1 MSGAEKTRLDHLLT
15 LRGLAPTRSRARD
28 LIKRGLVLVA
38 GRVETRPGI
47 DLPPDAEIGV
57 AEDWSGYVSR
67 GALKLAAALDHF
79 GFECEDRIALDVGA
93 STGGFTQIFLQRG
106 ARRIYAADV
115 GTGQLHPDIAADPR
129 VVNLERTDARA
140 LDRVSVPEPI
150 QAIAADVSFI
160 SLAKALPA
168 ALALT
173 ASGAWMVALVKPQF
187 EAGREHVGKGGIVRS
202 EAAREAALA
211 GVAAF
216 VESRPGWRVAGSI
229 PSPIEGQ
236 SGNREYLLGARYEA

>member
-1 MSGAEKTRLDHLLT
+1 MSGPEKTRLDNLLV

-38 GRVETRPGI
+38 GRVETRPGM
-47 DLPPDAEIGV
+47 DFPSDAEIGV
-57 AEDWSGYVSR
+57 AEEWSGYVSR

-79 GFECEDRIALDVGA
+79 GFECAGRIALDVGA
-93 STGGFTQIFLQRG
+93 STGGFTQVLLRRG
-106 ARRIYAADV
+106 ARRVYAADV
-115 GTGQLHPDIAADPR
+115 GTGQLHPGIGRDSR
-129 VVNLERTDARA
+129 VVNLEGTDART
-140 LDRVSVPEPI
+140 LDRISVPEPI
-150 QAIAADVSFI
+150 EAIAADVSFI

-168 ALALT
+168 ALAL
-173 ASGAWMVALVKPQF
+173 AAPGAWMVTLVKPQF
-187 EAGREHVGKGGIVRS
+187 EAGREHVGKGGVVRS

-211 GVAAF
+211 SVAAF
-216 VESRPGWRVAGSI
+216 VEGRAGWRVVGST